1 MQNKREFDE
10 RARENN
16 YDLLYKNE
24 CQNWRNKINK
34 AKKTDGFPEESP
46 EKMKDAFEVFKK
58 EALQRKKLIRTG
70 ESSTKEFTDWIY
82 VQSSIIEELVS
93 K

>member
-1 MQNKREFDE
+1 MNARTGGIRSTKQKR
-10 RARENN
+10 
-16 YDLLYKNE
+16 
-24 CQNWRNKINK
+24 Q
-34 AKKTDGFPEESP
+34 TDFPEESP